1 MCQAFSRDFPGD
13 SAVKNPHAM
22 KETCTG
28 DASFIP
34 GLGRFPGEANGKSL
48 QYSCLENSVERG
60 AWWAIVHGVS
70 KSWRNQPPWLQVI
83 LQSYKSSRQYGSDAK
98 TEI

>member
-13 SAVKNPHAM
+13 SAVKNPHAI

-34 GLGRFPGEANGKSL
+34 GLGRFPGEANGNPF
-48 QYSCLENSVERG
+48 QYSCLENSMDGGAYSSWGRKESDMTERLHFTKNKFL
-60 AWWAIVHGVS
+60 WE
-70 KSWRNQPPWLQVI
+70 
-83 LQSYKSSRQYGSDAK
+83 Y
-98 TEI
+98 

>member
-13 SAVKNPHAM
+13 SAVKNPHAI

-34 GLGRFPGEANGKSL
+34 GLGRFPGEANGNPL
-48 QYSCLENSVERG
+48 
-60 AWWAIVHGVS
+60 
-70 KSWRNQPPWLQVI
+70 
-83 LQSYKSSRQYGSDAK
+83 
-98 TEI
+98 